1 VKRAG
6 ALLALVVLLAGCA
19 NAQGATHARRALE
32 RAGFREVK
40 LSLRSA
46 SGIAVAR
53 VDVGPGSPPP
63 EQAAEVVWGTL
74 AVRFDQL
81 VVSEGDEASSFSYE
95 ALADRLG
102 PRQPSLDR
110 KQVDEEVVR
119 NGLTLMLL
127 LSLGALLSVGAV
139 VGLVVLVL
147 RKARRRMDQAEGPTS
162 GAGDDSPIMGAL
174 SEEAAVEGPE
184 AIPS

>member
-1 VKRAG
+1 VRRAA
-6 ALLALVVLLAGCA
+6 ALLLLLVLAGCA
-19 NAQGATHARRALE
+19 NAQGATDARRALE
-32 RAGFREVK
+32 RAGFQEVD
-40 LSLRSA
+40 LTLRSA
-46 SGIAVAR
+46 GGIAVAR

-63 EQAAEVVWGTL
+63 DQAAEVIWATL

-81 VVSEGDEASSFSYE
+81 VVSEGAEAASFSYQ
-95 ALADRLG
+95 ALAGRFG
-102 PRQPSLDR
+102 PRDPALDR

-139 VGLVVLVL
+139 VGAVVLVL
-147 RKARRRMDQAEGPTS
+147 RKARRRIGQAEGPTS
-162 GAGDDSPIMGAL
+162 GAGADSPIMGAL